1 MSRLNVGADGRTKPT
16 PIGTSVE
23 LGCGLDRFHEWL
35 LNLPWVVER
44 PYCLDTPGVRS
55 FAIDCEPLDRRQM
68 WLITGLRRP
77 LLVGD
82 SGIAVILPLAAAD
95 LVEAAGWGRRGVLMP
110 SRHVL
115 VTASGDAAA
124 RPRVVEALAL
134 CAYSYA
140 MS

>member
-1 MSRLNVGADGRTKPT
+1 MSRLEVGCALDG
-16 PIGTSVE
+16 
-23 LGCGLDRFHEWL
+23 FHRWL

-44 PYCLDTPGVRS
+44 PYCLETPGVRS
-55 FAIDCEPLDRRQM
+55 FAVDCEPLRRQQM

-77 LLVGD
+77 LLAGD

-95 LVEAAGWGRRGVLMP
+95 IVEAAGWGRRGVLMP
-110 SRHVL
+110 ARRIL
-115 VTASGDAAA
+115 VAACGDATA
-124 RPRVVEALAL
+124 RPREVEALAL